1 MEATPNEVKSTTTS
15 SNQHHKHGVSS
26 NSLVIATAD
35 LSGVEDKNQPNFLR
49 KLGMLNQLGKE
60 FKIRKTT
67 DEAG

>member
-15 SNQHHKHGVSS
+15 SNQQQKHSVSS